1 MILYILL
8 VGYPPFWDEDQHRLY
23 QQIKAG
29 AYDVSLCILHIIL
42 MIMPE
47 VLMDVWFTLG
57 SLCYIHSFLH
67 LSGTQSPLR
76 RKILLIRC
84 WPSTHLNA
92 SLLRRYS
99 STHGSQWVHNWNAI
113 SVLPSVL
120 YNIYTCFIL
129 GLALDHLY
137 VYLKSVNLV
146 SKWMNPNIVIVI
158 IIFIVTVA
166 FIVLTGLYCTH

>member
-1 MILYILL
+1 MKSFLLTSFPSGVILYILL

-47 VLMDVWFTLG
+47 VLMDVWFTL
-57 SLCYIHSFLH
+57 CYTHSFLH
-67 LSGTQSPLR
+67 LSGTQSLLR

-92 SLLRRYS
+92 SLLRRCS

-113 SVLPSVL
+113 SVLPSL
-120 YNIYTCFIL
+120 HYNTYTCFPYRPSSYF
-129 GLALDHLY
+129 H
-137 VYLKSVNLV
+137 
-146 SKWMNPNIVIVI
+146 
-158 IIFIVTVA
+158 IFLLWITYMY
-166 FIVLTGLYCTH
+166 IWIQLI